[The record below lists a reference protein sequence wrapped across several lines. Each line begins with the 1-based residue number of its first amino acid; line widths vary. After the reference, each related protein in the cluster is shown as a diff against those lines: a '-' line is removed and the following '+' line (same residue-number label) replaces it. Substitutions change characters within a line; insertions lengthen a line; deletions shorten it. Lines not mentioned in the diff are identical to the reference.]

1 MKKIKYNIRFF
12 IDRKT
17 NQVMCRVRW
26 NHSLCQVGLVTG
38 VLAQPEKW
46 NQDQQSAKRNS
57 VHIIRGKQ
65 FSASDINDRISEYRV
80 VIIHVFC
87 QKSEFLLKG
96 RDL

>member
-1 MKKIKYNIRFF
+1 MKYNIRFNV
-12 IDRKT
+12 DRRS

-26 NHSLCQVGLVTG
+26 NHSLSQVGLVTG

-46 NQDQQSAKRNS
+46 NQDMQSAKRNS

-65 FSASDINDRISEYRV
+65 FSASDINDRIKEYRV

-87 QKSEFLLKG
+87 QKSEFLLKE